1 MNINMMWQFPP
12 NLTNAPIGPR
22 DRGIEHY
29 TGHRFESLVRETI
42 QNSLDAQANP
52 GQKPAKV
59 DFRMEE
65 LEVHSFNGPEL
76 ASAIQLSIEA
86 LKNKDEPYRQM
97 FRKAVTQLTKE
108 NVPTLTITDSST
120 TGVID
125 DGDDDCPWA
134 ALTRGSGESAKQGNN
149 ASGFY
154 GIGKAAAYLITDLRT
169 VLYSTTFQKKEK
181 KESRFMGKAI
191 LSGHRD
197 PKGNKVTSE
206 GYLCRPNFISLSN
219 QEIPQQYR
227 LEEAGLRLYIPGYK
241 APRNWQEEVI
251 RVAIENFFHAL
262 IRGELEITLQTHTVN
277 AETIWDYGNLLSTK
291 SKYLLETSDTE
302 PLAEA
307 RIDGVGNVTLRLK
320 IHEDIDDNI
329 HDVALVRDAGM
340 MITRN
345 RSKMGHAKFSIP
357 SHWNCFTAVV
367 ECISDPDGQSA
378 VRNCESPKHD
388 ELDVDRIPNHED
400 RAQARE
406 ALQTLGRWTREEVRK
421 HTEPSISTDPV
432 NATEAAG
439 LLPVRGNNSTYH
451 NDQPN
456 GDSISEPIQ
465 RGTSFAA
472 KSVTRNPN
480 PNPNPKQQRQPPKPQ
495 KPPMPQPTAPL
506 EALSRAKFRIG
517 GRHGTHGLT
526 VEIPPITGRMDNV
539 QIQAVT
545 EQGQAIAL
553 KITKAW
559 SNGKEVKTRR
569 DKITAITPNG
579 HEPVTLEINLQ
590 EPVENRRFRL
600 RTAKEKGDAT

>member
-1 MNINMMWQFPP
+1 
-12 NLTNAPIGPR
+12 
-22 DRGIEHY
+22 
-29 TGHRFESLVRETI
+29 
-42 QNSLDAQANP
+42 
-52 GQKPAKV
+52 
-59 DFRMEE
+59 
-65 LEVHSFNGPEL
+65 
-76 ASAIQLSIEA
+76 
-86 LKNKDEPYRQM
+86 
-97 FRKAVTQLTKE
+97 
-108 NVPTLTITDSST
+108 
-120 TGVID
+120 
-125 DGDDDCPWA
+125 
-134 ALTRGSGESAKQGNN
+134 
-149 ASGFY
+149 
-154 GIGKAAAYLITDLRT
+154 
-169 VLYSTTFQKKEK
+169 
-181 KESRFMGKAI
+181 MGKAI

-465 RGTSFAA
+465 RGTSTQ
-472 KSVTRNPN
+472 SH
-480 PNPNPKQQRQPPKPQ
+480 
-495 KPPMPQPTAPL
+495 L
-506 EALSRAKFRIG
+506 Y
-517 GRHGTHGLT
+517 
-526 VEIPPITGRMDNV
+526 
-539 QIQAVT
+539 
-545 EQGQAIAL
+545 
-553 KITKAW
+553 
-559 SNGKEVKTRR
+559 
-569 DKITAITPNG
+569 
-579 HEPVTLEINLQ
+579 
-590 EPVENRRFRL
+590 
-600 RTAKEKGDAT
+600 